1 MKGSHKLS
9 LFGRYRANAVSVIQ
23 RQMWLQDNVHYR
35 APARAYDQARKEFYK
50 VRLQEDIQRR
60 VAKEEALATGAYFNK
75 STLDIGMELEDK
87 QYEEWKAW
95 AIKEVNDAEQR
106 RNAMYTGQDNEA
118 MDLSPDDP
126 ETEAGLNE
134 IGDVLPAKGQS
145 AYGGAAAIPAE
156 QGVEAMEEAAVER

>member
-1 MKGSHKLS
+1 M
-9 LFGRYRANAVSVIQ
+9 FASVIQ
-23 RQMWLQDNVHYR
+23 RQMWLQNNVPGTN
-35 APARAYDQARKEFYK
+35 PAQAYDQARKEFYK
-50 VRLQEDIQRR
+50 VRLQEDVQRR

-95 AIKEVNDAEQR
+95 AIKEVNETQQR

-126 ETEAGLNE
+126 QPEAGLDE
-134 IGDVLPAKGQS
+134 IDGD
-145 AYGGAAAIPAE
+145 AAAIPAA
-156 QGVEAMEEAAVER
+156 QGVETMEEAAVER